1 MSNNVRPVK
10 SYLSALLLALQRSV
24 LFSLLIDLFIDDQGS
39 RVIPP
44 AKFSGIVAVRFLFP
58 YSLGLKYPPDLQT
71 TARNPVPPVDIPGKD
86 FVFLSASKAGSPAM
100 MTKTSLYRHPP
111 GFQLA

>member
-39 RVIPP
+39 RVIDRL
-44 AKFSGIVAVRFLFP
+44 ASVRPIHLSDQNFDRDYFF
-58 YSLGLKYPPDLQT
+58 DLPFQR
-71 TARNPVPPVDIPGKD
+71 A
-86 FVFLSASKAGSPAM
+86 ASPIKSRV
-100 MTKTSLYRHPP
+100 L
-111 GFQLA
+111 